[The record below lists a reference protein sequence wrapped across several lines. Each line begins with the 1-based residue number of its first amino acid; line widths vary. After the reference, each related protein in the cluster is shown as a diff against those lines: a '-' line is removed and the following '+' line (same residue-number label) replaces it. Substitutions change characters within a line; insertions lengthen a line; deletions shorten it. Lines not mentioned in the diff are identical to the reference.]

1 MYIFEYLWLDINQHI
16 RTKIRVVEKI
26 QYNNN
31 VNVATED
38 INIIVATN
46 DFYSKT
52 NKLDELNLLWNYD
65 GSSTGQA
72 DTKNSEI
79 ILKPVN
85 IIKHP
90 FIQHGRDNTFL
101 LLCCCLNTDSSPAIG
116 NTRNIAYDTF
126 YKYKDLKLW
135 FGLEQEFFFFNKET
149 KKPVGWSGRQQVQQ
163 GEYYCG
169 VNRCLPI
176 ERQIMNELL
185 FISLN
190 VGIPI
195 SGINQ
200 EVAPAQW
207 EYQIGPVEGIQIADY
222 MIFAK
227 YILYMLCEKYGLY
240 STFHPKPLNGDWNGS
255 GCHINI
261 SSEKTRSLNGYEY
274 ILDII
279 RNMEQDHSNFIH
291 NYCGKNN
298 DMRLTGKHETSNVDN
313 FTYGIGTRD
322 TSVRIPFHTYNTKC
336 GYFEDRR
343 PGSSIDYYETI
354 GQYIKYFT

>member
-1 MYIFEYLWLDINQHI
+1 
-16 RTKIRVVEKI
+16 
-26 QYNNN
+26 
-31 VNVATED
+31 
-38 INIIVATN
+38 
-46 DFYSKT
+46 
-52 NKLDELNLLWNYD
+52 
-65 GSSTGQA
+65 
-72 DTKNSEI
+72 
-79 ILKPVN
+79 
-85 IIKHP
+85 
-90 FIQHGRDNTFL
+90 
-101 LLCCCLNTDSSPAIG
+101 
-116 NTRNIAYDTF
+116 
-126 YKYKDLKLW
+126 
-135 FGLEQEFFFFNKET
+135 
-149 KKPVGWSGRQQVQQ
+149 
-163 GEYYCG
+163 
-169 VNRCLPI
+169 
-176 ERQIMNELL
+176 
-185 FISLN
+185 
-190 VGIPI
+190 
-195 SGINQ
+195 
-200 EVAPAQW
+200 
-207 EYQIGPVEGIQIADY
+207 
-222 MIFAK
+222 
-227 YILYMLCEKYGLY
+227 MLCEKYGLY